1 MAGHAHAT
9 IRPLLLRHALP
20 HIPQHGFS
28 SAALSRA
35 SLSLPPPYQYSAAL
49 PQVGIETLFGRGR
62 EPERALVHEWLMER
76 RETLSKEMRELKA
89 SREQAKAKLELR
101 EVLERRLEMNEE
113 VRPFLADVRPV
124 LALTR
129 TPHARPRADALA
141 RTPSA
146 RPLRS
151 SRSRRRPCR

>member
-20 HIPQHGFS
+20 HIPAHGFS

-62 EPERALVHEWLMER
+62 EPERALVQEWLAER
-76 RETLSKEMRELKA
+76 RGTLVAEFKALKHEREASKQKV
-89 SREQAKAKLELR
+89 ELR

-113 VRPFLADVRPV
+113 VRPHLVDVSRVRSCSAEPSSPV
-124 LALTR
+124 
-129 TPHARPRADALA
+129 
-141 RTPSA
+141 
-146 RPLRS
+146 
-151 SRSRRRPCR
+151 CG